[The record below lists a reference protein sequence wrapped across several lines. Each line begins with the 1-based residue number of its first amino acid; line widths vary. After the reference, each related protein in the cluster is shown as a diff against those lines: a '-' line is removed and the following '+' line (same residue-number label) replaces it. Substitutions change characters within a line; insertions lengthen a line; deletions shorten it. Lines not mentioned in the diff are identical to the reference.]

1 MNVNVSENIE
11 SKLRDIARRQG
22 QDVADVAG
30 LMLEEKVK
38 DTEIKSSGRKKLSD
52 LAGIYFG
59 GNGQTAENAAEIL
72 RSEIDKR
79 SGFGK

>member
-11 SKLRDIARRQG
+11 SKLRDIARQRG

-30 LMLEEKVK
+30 IMLEEKVR
-38 DTEIKSSGRKKLSD
+38 DTEIRSSGRKNLSD
-52 LAGIYFG
+52 LAGIFFG
-59 GNGQTAENAAEIL
+59 GDGHTAENASKIL
-72 RSEIDKR
+72 RSEIDNR

>member
-11 SKLRDIARRQG
+11 SKLRDIARQRG

-30 LMLEEKVK
+30 LMLEEKVR
-38 DTEIKSSGRKKLSD
+38 DTETKSGSRKNLSD
-52 LAGIYFG
+52 LAGIFFG
-59 GNGQTAENAAEIL
+59 GDGQTAENASNIL
-72 RSEIDKR
+72 RSEINKR

>member
-11 SKLRDIARRQG
+11 SKLRDIARQRG

-59 GNGQTAENAAEIL
+59 GNGQTAENASEIL
-72 RSEIDKR
+72 RSEINKR